1 MNDSFSK
8 SLLKVYLKGAAFGG
22 IIILLLYTAAA
33 VLLTFKD
40 LSDPVLNF
48 LSLLICGAGGFCT
61 AYKIGKEVKCGGL
74 KIGAVTGCVV
84 FCVITIIGI
93 MLGNTFSLLT
103 VLRLAVTAACST
115 AGGVAGV
122 NRSGK
127 RKMI

>member
-1 MNDSFSK
+1 MNDDFSK
-8 SLLKVYLKGAAFGG
+8 TLKIYLKGAAFGG
-22 IIILLLYTAAA
+22 IVILLMYTAAA
-33 VLLTFKD
+33 VFLTFKD

-61 AYKIGKEVKCGGL
+61 AYKIGREVKCGGL
-74 KIGAVTGCVV
+74 KTGTITGCTI

-103 VLRLAVTAACST
+103 VLRLIASVACSS

>member
-1 MNDSFSK
+1 
-8 SLLKVYLKGAAFGG
+8 
-22 IIILLLYTAAA
+22 
-33 VLLTFKD
+33 
-40 LSDPVLNF
+40 
-48 LSLLICGAGGFCT
+48 
-61 AYKIGKEVKCGGL
+61 
-74 KIGAVTGCVV
+74 
-84 FCVITIIGI
+84 